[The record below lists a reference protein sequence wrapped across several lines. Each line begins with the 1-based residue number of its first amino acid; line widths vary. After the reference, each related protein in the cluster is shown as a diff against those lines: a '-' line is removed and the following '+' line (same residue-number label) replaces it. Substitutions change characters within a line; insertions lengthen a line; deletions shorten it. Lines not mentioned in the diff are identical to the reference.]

1 MKQILQDL
9 RNGNTNLVDIPA
21 PKLKKG
27 NIIVKSSCSLVS
39 KGTEKMLIDFGNSNM
54 LQKALSQPEKV
65 KQVIEKI
72 KLDGFEATYKSVN
85 AKLDQVIPLGYSNVG
100 VVTETSVNDFTV
112 GDRVVSNGPHS
123 EIISVPKNLAAKIP
137 DNVSDIQASF
147 TVVGSI
153 ALQGI
158 RLLSPT
164 FGETVAVIGL
174 GLIGQIAIQILKSN
188 GVRVIGIDIDKN
200 KCLIAE
206 SFGVETIISK
216 NNSNM
221 IEDILS
227 RTNGHGV
234 DGTIITAANKNND
247 IISQSAKIC
256 RKRGKIILV
265 GITGLDLNR
274 DDFYKKELTFQVSCS
289 YGPGRYDDN
298 YEANGND
305 YPLPYVR
312 WTEKRNFIAVLNAIS
327 LGQINI
333 KPLVSKI
340 VQLDKYKD
348 VYSSEDSIASIFKYS
363 KDLFSNDRTVK
374 IYDTISKPG
383 GNTVAV
389 LGAGNFCK
397 SQILP
402 EMSKHNINI
411 KYILSESGLNSN
423 QLAEKYKINFNST
436 DINEILN
443 DNQVE
448 SVIISTRHDSHAK
461 YIIES
466 MKSGKKVFV
475 EKPLGI
481 TLKEIED
488 VAKVY
493 NQNKGASLM
502 IGFNRRF
509 SKHLKYLR
517 DEVGE
522 KLSNISITMNA
533 GDIPLNHWVHDP
545 KIGGGR
551 VIGECCHLID
561 VAVFIAGSLVKSIC
575 MNGLDNKTA
584 IHNDNVSILIKHV
597 NGTNTSIN
605 YFSNGS
611 RNFPKERVDV
621 FYAGKIMS
629 VDNYKT
635 TTSYQ
640 SGKTKVMVKKI
651 DKGWNKQFKEYSDYI
666 KNGGKSLISFEEII
680 NVSLATISAVESLKN
695 KKWVDIVL

>member
-9 RNGNTNLVDIPA
+9 RNGDTSLVDIPA
-21 PKLKKG
+21 PKIKKG
-27 NIIVKSSCSLVS
+27 YIIVKSSCSLVS
-39 KGTEKMLIDFGNSNM
+39 KGTEKMLIDFGNSNI

-65 KQVIEKI
+65 KQVFEKI
-72 KLDGFEATYKSVN
+72 KLDGLEATYKSVN

-100 VVTETSVNDFTV
+100 IVTESTVNEFNV

-123 EIISVPKNLAAKIP
+123 EIICVPKNLAAKIP
-137 DNVSDIQASF
+137 DDVSDVQASF

-164 FGETVAVIGL
+164 FGEIVAVIGL

-188 GVRVIGIDIDKN
+188 GVRVIGIDIDKD
-200 KCLIAE
+200 KCSIAE
-206 SFGVETIISK
+206 SFGVETITSK
-216 NNSNM
+216 NNSDM

-227 RTNGHGV
+227 RTSGYGV

-256 RKRGKIILV
+256 RKRGKIVLV
-265 GITGLDLNR
+265 GVTGLNLNR
-274 DDFYKKELTFQVSCS
+274 DDFYKKELNFQVSCS

-298 YEANGND
+298 YEINGND

-312 WTEKRNFIAVLNAIS
+312 WTEKRNFETVLNAIS
-327 LGQINI
+327 QGQINI

-340 VQLDKYKD
+340 VQLDKFKD

-363 KDLFSNDRTVK
+363 KNLYSNERTVK
-374 IYDTISKPG
+374 INDIISKPS
-383 GNTVAV
+383 GNTIAI

-402 EMSKHNINI
+402 EMAKHNINI
-411 KYILSESGLNSN
+411 KYILSESGVNSN
-423 QLAEKYKINFNST
+423 QLAEKYNINFNST

-461 YIIES
+461 YIIKS
-466 MKSGKKVFV
+466 IKSGKKVFV

-481 TLKEIED
+481 TIKEIED
-488 VAKVY
+488 IAKVY

-509 SKHLKYLR
+509 SKHLKYLKS
-517 DEVGE
+517 EVGN
-522 KLSNISITMNA
+522 KLSNISITINA
-533 GDIPLNHWVHDP
+533 GDIPSNHWVHDP

-561 VAVFIAGSLVKSIC
+561 VAVFIAGSMVKSIC
-575 MNGLDNKTA
+575 MNGLQNKTA
-584 IHNDNVSILIKHV
+584 THNDNVSILIKHV
-597 NGTNTSIN
+597 NGANTSIN

-621 FYAGKIMS
+621 FYSGKILS

-635 TTSYQ
+635 TTFYQ
-640 SGKTKVMVKKI
+640 SGRTKVVIKKI
-651 DKGWNKQFKEYSDYI
+651 DKGWNTQFKEYSDYI